1 MKQLFKLVLIVGL
14 VSLDVF
20 GQGQAIRRGGITTGY
35 QPTNSILTSL
45 TGLSGNGIVIKNN
58 TSSFVLRSI
67 TGTANQ
73 ITVSNGDGVSAN
85 VAIAT
90 VQDIATNSTPTFD
103 GLLLTNGMV
112 QKVLFVTKAADQSL
126 DTSITPTAITSF
138 SLDLLAGKTYKF
150 RAYVPFSLAGVA
162 SGYRF
167 QVTGPATPTIITYS
181 MKAYNGVNGTLA
193 LMAVKTALSSELTGA
208 LAAIGTH
215 CLEVD
220 GTIKTDGAGSL
231 GIEFAQNVSDAGA
244 IVVLK
249 GAYLE
254 ARLVD

>member
-1 MKQLFKLVLIVGL
+1 MKVLFKLFVVGL
-14 VSLDVF
+14 VSLSAF

-35 QPTNSILTSL
+35 QPTNALITAIAAV
-45 TGLSGNGIVIKNN
+45 SGNGFIVKTAAD
-58 TSSFVLRSI
+58 TSSTRTI
-67 TGTANQ
+67 GGTTSQ
-73 ITVSNGDGVSAN
+73 ILVTNGDGVAGN
-85 VAIAT
+85 VTLAT
-90 VQDIATNSTPTFD
+90 PQDIATNSTPTFD
-103 GLLLTNGMV
+103 GLLLTNGMI

-138 SLDLLAGKTYKF
+138 SIDLLAGKTYKF

-167 QVTGPATPTIITYS
+167 QVTGPATPAIITYS

-193 LMAVKTALSSELTGA
+193 LMSVKTALSSELTGA

-231 GIEFAQNVSDAGA
+231 GIEFAQNDSDAGA